1 MNTSIYLHLY
11 TQRKKKSGKYPV
23 KVRVVYLSKYH
34 DYRTK
39 LNLTEEEFNE
49 ASIVSPKKK
58 YLQIRKELDEINV
71 RVNTIVSEIG
81 VFTFQKF
88 KDAYFGRMKD
98 AADVFSFYEEYI
110 EVLKTDGQLKTAIG
124 YTTAMNSLKKFKP
137 TIGFYDVDVRFLKNY
152 HNWLLEQPVSKTKN
166 GVSET
171 TVGIYMRKLRTIY
184 LYAVSKGIIKMGP
197 EYPFGKRRYV
207 IPAGRNVKKALTLNE
222 IGLIYNYKAISGS
235 AEDKAKDLWMF
246 SYLCNGINF
255 KDIAMLRNNNID
267 GNMIR
272 FVRAKTKRA
281 NQSNQSVISCP
292 ITDKLACIIK
302 KWRANNIEGNAYLF
316 DILNVGDSIEMQQ
329 KKIDQFI
336 KTTNKYIKRISQR
349 LGIEKNVTTYFS
361 RHSAATIM
369 KRAGVSIDLISE
381 SLGHANTKTTK
392 SYLDS
397 FDDESKMFIA
407 ETLSNF

>member
-1 MNTSIYLHLY
+1 MIPSIYLHLY
-11 TQRKKKSGKYPV
+11 TQREKKAGKYPV
-23 KVRVVYLSKYH
+23 KVRVVYLGKYH

-39 LNLTEEEFNE
+39 LNLTEDEFKE
-49 ASIVSPKKK
+49 ASVVSPKKK
-58 YLQIRKELDEINV
+58 FLQIRKDLDEINV

-88 KDAYFGRMKD
+88 KDAYFGRLKD
-98 AADVFSFYEEYI
+98 ASDIFSFYEEYI
-110 EVLKTDGQLKTAIG
+110 EVLKIDGQLKTAIG
-124 YTTAMNSLKKFKP
+124 YTTAMNSLKKFKSSV
-137 TIGFYDVDVRFLKNY
+137 GFYDVDVRFLKNY
-152 HNWLLEQPVSKTKN
+152 HKWLLEQPISKTKT

-197 EYPFGKRRYV
+197 EYPFGKRKYI
-207 IPAGRNVKKALTLNE
+207 IPAGRNVKKALTITN
-222 IGLIYNYKAISGS
+222 ISSIYSYESVVGS
-235 AEDKAKDLWMF
+235 SEDKAKDFWMF

-255 KDIAMLRNNNID
+255 KDIAMLKNSNID
-267 GNMIR
+267 GNIIR

-281 NQSNQSVISCP
+281 NQSDQTVISCP
-292 ITDKLACIIK
+292 ITEKLALIIS
-302 KWRANNIEGNAYLF
+302 KWRVKHDGDKAYLF
-316 DILNVGDSIEMQQ
+316 DILTHGDSVEIQQ

-336 KTTNKYIKRISQR
+336 KTTNKYIKRISQA
-349 LGIEKNVTTYFS
+349 LGITMNVTTYYS

-369 KRAGVSIDLISE
+369 KRAGVSIELISE
-381 SLGHANTKTTK
+381 SLGHANTMTTK

-397 FDDESKMFIA
+397 FDDESKMLIA